1 MQTYFVPG
9 VGNYINRRKFSGF
22 IKMNQLRFFGA
33 ILALCFSI
41 TTFAQTTSTITG
53 TVKDQTGAIVSGAKV
68 TVRNLET
75 NLTRT
80 VVTDGEGRY
89 AFPELRVGA
98 YELRAQQ
105 TGFREYTQNNVT
117 VTIGE
122 SSVINVVL
130 EVGAITGDDFSQTV
144 RADIN
149 TQTQELSF
157 LVGERAI
164 RELPLNG
171 RNYTDLAFLQPGV
184 VAYPH
189 RDGGSAVA
197 HGTAASINGQD
208 PRSNVYLLDGTLQN
222 DITNGPAGSA
232 AGTALGTES
241 IREFRVE
248 TNSYSAEFGRNSG
261 GQINAISKSGGND
274 FHGSLYEFHR
284 NDNLDARNFFDR
296 QPLGKPE
303 FKRNQFGV
311 TLGGPIKRDRTFF
324 FGSYEGLRERLGR
337 TISTF
342 VPDANARQG
351 ILPSGTVTVNPAIR
365 PYLDLYPLPNGPS
378 IGGGIA
384 NYYFGFRQTLDQDF
398 ASGRVDHKFNDDHQ
412 SFVRYTFD
420 DADQLL
426 PTDYPQFPR
435 SFISRNQFT
444 TIEHTWLISANTVST
459 SRFGYSR
466 TRIGQDVQANL
477 STQLPPFVP
486 GRRFMGNIDVGGLL
500 RIGPQNSV
508 DLKLVQ
514 NLFSFSESIVH
525 TRGKHLLKFGGM
537 VERYQDNMV
546 NPTFSLGI
554 YSFADLS
561 SFLRNVPRSF
571 VGLTPEAQF
580 DRYWRFNLMGIYAQD
595 DYKLTQ
601 RLTLNLGLRYEYATV
616 PLDRRDVSLPNVFTD
631 TQLTP
636 GPLYQ
641 NPTTK
646 NISPRVGFAWDI
658 FGDGKTSLRGGYGIY
673 FNTNNQQ
680 NLIVTVTN
688 PPATPRPV
696 IANPTF
702 PNPIFSTTAVPAVR
716 PIQWDL
722 KNPNVHLYN
731 LNVQRQLWFDTVVT
745 LGYAGSRGIHLLRNA
760 DVNTGVPVQQ
770 ADGTWFFPN
779 NAPRRNPRFGVIEL
793 KTSDGNSWYNALLF
807 EVRKRFTK
815 GVDFQSS
822 YTFSRNIDTTQASTF
837 FSDATNGTVSAL
849 PELPGMNYN
858 KGLADFH
865 AAHNWVF
872 NFTWELPFAKGLQ
885 GGTGKV
891 LGGWNL
897 IGIGQMRS
905 GNPLTVFLQ
914 ANRSQSKWSPSASPL
929 VGPDRPSLAAGYTYK
944 SAVIGSPNE
953 YFDPKAFVL
962 QPSGTLGNT
971 GRNAFIGPN
980 LRTFDLALVKNTRF
994 KERFNAQFRIESF
1007 NLFNRANFSIPG
1019 LQVFAGTPA
1028 AINAP
1033 STAANAIAC
1042 QPYDSSG
1049 NSDSTKPCQKLASF
1063 GIIRQTTTSARQIQ
1077 LALRLTF

>member
-1 MQTYFVPG
+1 MS
-9 VGNYINRRKFSGF
+9 K
-22 IKMNQLRFFGA
+22 LRFWGMLFFTTQ
-33 ILALCFSI
+33 LFCLCA
-41 TTFAQTTSTITG
+41 FAQTTSTING
-53 TVKDQTGAIVSGAKV
+53 IVKDQSGAIVVGA
-68 TVRNLET
+68 TVIAKQRET
-75 NLTRT
+75 GLGRT
-80 VVTDGEGRY
+80 VVTDKEGRY
-89 AFPELRVGA
+89 VFPEMRVGEYQVSA
-98 YELRAQQ
+98 ERSGFIKDVRDLSLALGDTATIDLTLYVGTVNIEPDFIIATTDVN
-105 TGFREYTQNNVT
+105 TG
-117 VTIGE
+117 
-122 SSVINVVL
+122 
-130 EVGAITGDDFSQTV
+130 
-144 RADIN
+144 
-149 TQTQELSF
+149 TQELSF

-261 GQINAISKSGGND
+261 GQINAISKSGGNS

-296 QPLGKPE
+296 EPLGKPE
-303 FKRNQFGV
+303 FKRNQFGG
-311 TLGGPIKRDRTFF
+311 TLGGPVKTDRTFF

-337 TISTF
+337 TINTF

-351 ILPSGTVTVNPAIR
+351 ILPSGTVTVNPAIK

-384 NYYFGFRQTLDQDF
+384 NYYFGFRQTLDQSF
-398 ASGRVDHKFNDDHQ
+398 ASGRVDHKFNNDHQ
-412 SFVRYTFD
+412 SFARYTFD
-420 DADQLL
+420 DANQLL

-435 SFISRNQFT
+435 SFISRNQFM
-444 TIEHTWLISANTVST
+444 TIEHTWLISANTIST
-459 SRFGYSR
+459 SRIGFSR

-477 STQLPPFVP
+477 STTLPPFVS
-486 GRRFMGNIDVGGLL
+486 GRRFLGNIDVGGLL
-500 RIGPQNSV
+500 RMGPQNSV

-514 NLFSFSESIVH
+514 NLFSVSEGLVH
-525 TRGKHLLKFGGM
+525 TRGKHLLKFGGL

-580 DRYWRFNLMGIYAQD
+580 DRYWRFTTLGFYAQD
-595 DYKLTQ
+595 DYKIHP

-616 PLDRRDVSLPNVFTD
+616 PLDRRDVSLKNVFTD
-631 TQLTP
+631 TQLTS

-646 NISPRVGFAWDI
+646 NFSPRVGFAWDI
-658 FGDGKTSLRGGYGIY
+658 FGNGKTSLRGGYGDY

-696 IANPTF
+696 IPNPTF
-702 PNPIFSTTAVPAVR
+702 PTPNFATAGISAIR
-716 PIQWDL
+716 PIEWNL
-722 KNPNVHLYN
+722 KNPNVHIYN
-731 LNVQRQLWFDTVVT
+731 LNMQRQLWFDTVVT
-745 LGYAGSRGIHLLRNA
+745 VGYAGSRGIHLLRNA
-760 DVNTGVPVQQ
+760 DVNIGVPVQQ

-779 NAPRRNPRFGVIEL
+779 NAARRNPKFGVIEL

-807 EVRKRFTK
+807 EVRKRFSK
-815 GVDFQSS
+815 GLDFQSS

-837 FSDATNGTVSAL
+837 FSDSTNGTVSAL
-849 PELPGMNYN
+849 PELPGLNYN
-858 KGLADFH
+858 KGLADYQ
-865 AAHNWVF
+865 AKHNWVF
-872 NFTWELPFAKGLQ
+872 NFNWELPFAKGLK
-885 GGTGKV
+885 GVAGKA

-897 IGIGQMRS
+897 IGIAQMRG

-929 VGPDRPSLAAGYTYK
+929 VGPDRPSLAAGYTYER
-944 SAVIGSPNE
+944 AVMGDPNQ

-962 QPSGTLGNT
+962 QPSGTLGNI
-971 GRNAFIGPN
+971 GRNTFIGPN
-980 LRTFDLALVKNTRF
+980 LRTFDLALVKNTHLT
-994 KERFNAQFRIESF
+994 ERFIAQFRIESF
-1007 NLFNRANFSIPG
+1007 NLFNRANFSNPG
-1019 LQVFAGTPA
+1019 LLVFAGA
-1028 AINAP
+1028 AASNNAP

-1042 QPYDSSG
+1042 QPYDSNG
-1049 NSDSTKPCQKLASF
+1049 NPDLTKPCQKLPSF
-1063 GIIRQTTTSARQIQ
+1063 GVIRSTTTSARQLQ
-1077 LALRLTF
+1077 LALRLSF